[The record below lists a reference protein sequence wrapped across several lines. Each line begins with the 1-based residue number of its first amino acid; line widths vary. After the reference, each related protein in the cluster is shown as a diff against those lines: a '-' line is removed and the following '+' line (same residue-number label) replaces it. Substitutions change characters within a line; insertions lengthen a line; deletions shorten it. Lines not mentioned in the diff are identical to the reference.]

1 MSETVKK
8 PTQSR
13 ARRTKSAPSGGIS
26 AHKAAP
32 RKLKLLVTVVAEN
45 KVEYFLD
52 LIQSFSVNL
61 QFCTTGHGT
70 ASSEVLH
77 LMGLEDGQKKVIF
90 SLVREDM
97 AAAALSKLQ
106 EKFDTIKNGK
116 GIAMTLP
123 LTGVI
128 GVSIYQ
134 FLCDNRQLSG
144 GVL

>member
-1 MSETVKK
+1 MPETLKK

-13 ARRTKSAPSGGIS
+13 VRRAKSTSPEQST
-26 AHKAAP
+26 HKAAP
-32 RKLKLLVTVVAEN
+32 RKLKLLVTVVAES
-45 KVEYFLD
+45 KVEFYMD
-52 LIQSFSVNL
+52 LIQSFAVNL
-61 QFCTTGHGT
+61 QFCTAAHGT
-70 ASSEVLH
+70 ADSEILH
-77 LMGLEDGQKKVIF
+77 LMGLSDEQKKVIF

-97 AAAALSKLQ
+97 APVVLKKLQ

-144 GVL
+144 GLL

>member
-1 MSETVKK
+1 MAEIKK
-8 PTQSR
+8 QHQSR
-13 ARRTKSAPSGGIS
+13 TRRARAGDP
-26 AHKAAP
+26 AHKQGP

-61 QFCTTGHGT
+61 QFCTAGHGT

-77 LMGLEDGQKKVIF
+77 LMGLEGGEKKVIF

-97 AAAALSKLQ
+97 AKEALKKLQ

-123 LTGVI
+123 LSGVI

>member
-1 MSETVKK
+1 MTGSVKK
-8 PTQSR
+8 TAEPR
-13 ARRTKSAPSGGIS
+13 VRRTKSAPD
-26 AHKAAP
+26 ATHKQAP

-61 QFCTTGHGT
+61 QFCTAGHGT
-70 ASSEVLH
+70 ASSEVLR
-77 LMGLEDGQKKVIF
+77 LMGLEGGEKKVIF

-97 AAAALSKLQ
+97 APTALRKLQ

-128 GVSIYQ
+128 GVSIYR
-134 FLCDNRQLSG
+134 FLCDDRQLSG
-144 GVL
+144 GLL

>member
-1 MSETVKK
+1 M
-8 PTQSR
+8 
-13 ARRTKSAPSGGIS
+13 
-26 AHKAAP
+26 
-32 RKLKLLVTVVAEN
+32 VAES
-45 KVEYFLD
+45 KVEFYMD
-52 LIQSFSVNL
+52 LIQSFAVNL
-61 QFCTTGHGT
+61 QFCTAARGT
-70 ASSEVLH
+70 ADSEILH
-77 LMGLEDGQKKVIF
+77 LMGLSDEQKKVIF

-97 AAAALSKLQ
+97 APVVLKKLQ

-144 GVL
+144 GLL

>member
-1 MSETVKK
+1 MAETKK
-8 PTQSR
+8 QSQPR
-13 ARRTKSAPSGGIS
+13 ARRARAADP
-26 AHKAAP
+26 AHKQGP
-32 RKLKLLVTVVAEN
+32 QKLKLLVTVVAES
-45 KVEYFLD
+45 KVEFFMD

-61 QFCTTGHGT
+61 QFCTAGHGT

-97 AAAALSKLQ
+97 APLALKKLQ
-106 EKFDTIKNGK
+106 EKFNTIKNGK
-116 GIAMTLP
+116 GIAVTLP